1 MLETHVLGVR
11 RDFDVPSW
19 RIPSLYF
26 QYLRVG
32 HVGHVLPVFDHNEH
46 DLLSLMALTGHV
58 SRILDSPDEADLQA
72 AELFGLAKLYEDLGK
87 YAESLRIYERGM
99 ALNPSGELRSAALR
113 RLSLLYKYLQQRD
126 EAVAI
131 WASLAAEGTHLMFP
145 YLELA
150 KHYEHRVKDYA
161 AAERYTLLAM
171 ERAYGAVE
179 HAELEHRLNRVR
191 AKAERRAASA
201 G

>member
-1 MLETHVLGVR
+1 
-11 RDFDVPSW
+11 
-19 RIPSLYF
+19 
-26 QYLRVG
+26 
-32 HVGHVLPVFDHNEH
+32 
-46 DLLSLMALTGHV
+46 
-58 SRILDSPDEADLQA
+58 

-87 YAESLRIYERGM
+87 YTESLRIYERGM

-131 WASLAAEGTHLMFP
+131 WASLAAEATHLMFP

-150 KHYEHRVKDYA
+150 KHYEHRARDYA

-179 HAELEHRLNRVR
+179 HAEFEHRLDRIR
-191 AKAERRAASA
+191 AKAAKQRSES
-201 G
+201 